1 MEAAILQAYATDL
14 DAARAQDERAAIAK
28 SLGLAPEGSPE
39 ATTTTTPTAA
49 ATLAP
54 FTTTNSSTT
63 APASATIATTT
74 MSRPRP
80 PSPSSDAAASS
91 KTDVGPERP
100 KKNKSKLT
108 TYVPDPGYFLAGAV
122 AGGVSRTA
130 TAPLDRLKVYLLVK
144 TQMSTDTALKAL
156 KQGRP
161 LLALRNAVK
170 PIGDGVQ
177 DLWRAGGMRS
187 MFAGKL
193 NCNCPTRCTA
203 SEELTTWQAM
213 DST

>member
-14 DAARAQDERAAIAK
+14 DAARAQEERAAIAK

-39 ATTTTTPTAA
+39 ATTTTSPTAA
-49 ATLAP
+49 ATHAP
-54 FTTTNSSTT
+54 FTTTTSPTT
-63 APASATIATTT
+63 AAPASATIATTT

-80 PSPSSDAAASS
+80 PSPSDAAASP
-91 KTDVGPERP
+91 KTDVGLERP
-100 KKNKSKLT
+100 KKIKSKLT

-156 KQGRP
+156 RQGRP
-161 LLALRNAVK
+161 ILALRNAVK

-187 MFAGKL
+187 MFAGKH
-193 NCNCPTRCTA
+193 
-203 SEELTTWQAM
+203 
-213 DST
+213 